1 MSSAREECMAAGC
14 DAFATKPV
22 DFAAL
27 LETIQAVTGKSAS

>member
-1 MSSAREECMAAGC
+1 MAAGC

-27 LETIQAVTGKSAS
+27 LDTIKAVTGKSE